1 VKFRGGAEESPRADR
16 GNPPDGAFASQ
27 SRGTHFARGQVEL
40 VMHTTIRK
48 ILVPIDFSTRSR
60 LTADYA
66 RTLAGSL
73 GTTVHL
79 IHVVEQ
85 PFTSGPPYNFHLPDT
100 PVRRE
105 QLYQRARARLG
116 ELANTLR
123 VDGIEASVEV
133 RFGTA
138 VEEIL
143 KAAVDYGADV
153 IVMGSQGRSALQ
165 QLIVSGVSDE
175 VIRRAPCPVLAVRE
189 HGGATTSVAA

>member
-1 VKFRGGAEESPRADR
+1 
-16 GNPPDGAFASQ
+16 
-27 SRGTHFARGQVEL
+27 
-40 VMHTTIRK
+40 MHPTIRK

-60 LTADYA
+60 RTADFA

-73 GTTVHL
+73 GATVHL
-79 IHVVEQ
+79 VHVVEQ
-85 PFTSGPPYNFHLPDT
+85 PFTSGPRYRFHLPDT
-100 PVRRE
+100 PARRE
-105 QLYQRARARLG
+105 HLYQRSRARL
-116 ELANTLR
+116 
-123 VDGIEASVEV
+123 VDVAHPFRAEDIETSVEV
-133 RFGTA
+133 RFGYP

-189 HGGATTSVAA
+189 HGGASTSVAA